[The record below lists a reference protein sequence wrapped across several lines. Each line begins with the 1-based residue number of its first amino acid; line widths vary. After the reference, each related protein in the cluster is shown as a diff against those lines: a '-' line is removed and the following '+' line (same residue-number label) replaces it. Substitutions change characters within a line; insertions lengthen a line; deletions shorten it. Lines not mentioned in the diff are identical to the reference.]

1 MSYNPN
7 IPQSTS
13 KRAISQRQILI
24 NFQSIARAFANNHSA
39 LGLGTQGKHRVL
51 ILKDQTVTG
60 DPATSPTQI
69 AIYQKIIGVNP
80 SWFYRPSS
88 NQTPIQLSYQSVQTG
103 LQSTN
108 PDVYFSDQHSFVA
121 GPFVVYG
128 GKVINPSNGALVT
141 LLPSTTLRYVG
152 LTVTNYQFTGS
163 GTPSAIAVAVP
174 TNVSGNSFN
183 ISYQTR
189 PAGLT
194 YDVYYIAIGN

>member
-7 IPQSTS
+7 IPQSNS

-24 NFQSIARAFANNHSA
+24 NFQSIFQAFANNHSA

-51 ILKDQTVTG
+51 VLQDQTSAG
-60 DPATSPTQI
+60 DPTTSPTQT
-69 AIYQKIIGVNP
+69 AIYQKIVGGNP

-88 NQTPIQLSYQSVQTG
+88 NGIPIQMSYPSVKTG

-108 PDVYFSDQHSFVA
+108 PDVYYQDQYSFVA
-121 GPFVVYG
+121 GPFVIYG
-128 GKVINPSNGALVT
+128 GKVTNPSNGALVT

-152 LTVTNYQFTGS
+152 LTVSNYKFTGT
-163 GTPSAIAVAVP
+163 GTPAAIAVAIP
-174 TNVSGNSFN
+174 TNISGNSFN
-183 ISYQTR
+183 ISYQTK
-189 PAGLT
+189 PVGLT

>member
-24 NFQSIARAFANNHSA
+24 NFQSIYQAFANNHSA

-51 ILKDQTVTG
+51 ILKDQTATG
-60 DPATSPTQI
+60 DPTTSASQI
-69 AIYQKIIGVNP
+69 AIYQKIIGGNP

-108 PDVYFSDQHSFVA
+108 PDVYYQNQYSFVA

-128 GKVINPSNGALVT
+128 GKVTNPAPNALVT

-152 LTVTNYQFTGS
+152 LIVTNYKKPT
-163 GTPSAIAVAVP
+163 SAPAAVAVAIP
-174 TNVSGNSFN
+174 TNIAGNSFN
-183 ISYQTR
+183 ISFAIQPVGVTF
-189 PAGLT
+189 
-194 YDVYYIAIGN
+194 DVYYTAIGN